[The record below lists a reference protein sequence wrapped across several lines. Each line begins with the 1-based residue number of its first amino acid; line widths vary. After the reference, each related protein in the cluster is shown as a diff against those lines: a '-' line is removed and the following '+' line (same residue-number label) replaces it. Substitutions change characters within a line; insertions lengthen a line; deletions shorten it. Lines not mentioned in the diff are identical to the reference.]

1 MAHGDR
7 WTCGQWGGASNRRV
21 AGSTMGN
28 RPATTRGLGAEGGD
42 WGKSTPTGGPSLPAT
57 APMGNGRQA
66 GSRVKMGWVRCRAGP
81 TVEKTAQNNFSILN
95 HFLIE

>member
-28 RPATTRGLGAEGGD
+28 RPATTRGLGAEGGI
-42 WGKSTPTGGPSLPAT
+42 G
-57 APMGNGRQA
+57 
-66 GSRVKMGWVRCRAGP
+66 GSRPRPVGPVCQRLRPWEMGGRPAHARRWAGFGA
-81 TVEKTAQNNFSILN
+81 ELGG
-95 HFLIE
+95 L